1 MTPVEEGGGGVA
13 DWFVPRIYT
22 VGKQAAVS
30 GGAGAAL
37 EGGMVELVGAAV
49 NHTLSALAGA
59 VFEQAK
65 RRVSPTSW
73 SSGVPESA
81 GIGLGWLRRFLGRS
95 EWTLPCLDIKV
106 RL

>member
-1 MTPVEEGGGGVA
+1 MA

-22 VGKQAAVS
+22 VGNKNLTATS
-30 GGAGAAL
+30 RGGL
-37 EGGMVELVGAAV
+37 DGGMADLVGAAV

-59 VFEQAK
+59 AFDQAR

-73 SSGVPESA
+73 GSRVPESA
-81 GIGLGWLRRFLGRS
+81 GIGLGWLRSLLGRS
-95 EWTLPCLDIKV
+95 EWTLPYLNINV